1 VTDAI
6 PLWLVTARTLK
17 GTDERPGSLDN
28 PTILGWSDVIA
39 RKFPKMAAYA
49 RSYSHDAIAWCGHF
63 AAYCMAANGISPPF
77 GATDTDRYLWARAWA
92 SWGTRLLHP
101 KPGCIMVF
109 SRSGGGHVAFFE
121 RESDTH
127 YYVTGGNQSDT
138 VSTTAIPKGNL
149 VAMRWPSEVQQ
160 ETSPM
165 PSGRFEECL
174 AVTLKWEGGNDDDPR
189 DPGGRTSRG
198 ILQSEWNAWRQSH
211 PGLPSDVWEAPQGQI
226 VAIYK
231 EKYWDRM
238 LCDQMPAGVDLA
250 VFDFGVNSGRGV
262 SVVQDVVGTDAD
274 GEVGPLTLAA
284 LSASPPADLIAR
296 ICDARMAYLRGL
308 STWGTFGRG
317 WTNRVNDVRAQALA
331 MATLAPPI
339 PVIVPV
345 PAPLPTPTPIP
356 PPTLPSGDIPD
367 YERLINFIAANRDDI
382 KLLLRFLGLS
392 GAPTAVSVAPLALPS
407 PEPSPV
413 ATALSRP
420 SVVGGASLTAAAATA
435 QATGA
440 LPMPTDLVT
449 ALPLLIPAGT
459 ALVGSLGGWG
469 ALAGIAANV
478 FSAMAPKK

>member
-1 VTDAI
+1 
-6 PLWLVTARTLK
+6 
-17 GTDERPGSLDN
+17 
-28 PTILGWSDVIA
+28 
-39 RKFPKMAAYA
+39 
-49 RSYSHDAIAWCGHF
+49 
-63 AAYCMAANGISPPF
+63 
-77 GATDTDRYLWARAWA
+77 
-92 SWGTRLLHP
+92 
-101 KPGCIMVF
+101 MVF
-109 SRSGGGHVAFFE
+109 TRSGGGHVAFFE
-121 RESDTH
+121 RESDSH

-138 VSTTAIPKGNL
+138 VSTTAVPKGNL

-174 AVTLKWEGGNDDDPR
+174 AVTLKWEGGHDDDPR

-198 ILQSEWNAWRQSH
+198 ILQSEWNDWRQSR
-211 PGLPSDVWEAPQGQI
+211 PGLPSDVWQAPQDQI

-262 SVVQDVVGTDAD
+262 REIQDVIRTDAD

-284 LSASPPADLIAR
+284 LSASPPADLIAK
-296 ICDARMAYLRGL
+296 ICDARMKYLRSL
-308 STWGTFGRG
+308 PTWGTFGRG

-345 PAPLPTPTPIP
+345 PAPLPIPTPIP

-367 YERLINFIAANRDDI
+367 YMYDYERVINFISKNADDL
-382 KLLLRFLGLS
+382 KLLFRVLRITPS
-392 GAPTAVSVAPLALPS
+392 GAPTAVSVAPVALPS

>member
-6 PLWLVTARTLK
+6 PLWLVTARALK
-17 GTDERPGSLDN
+17 GTDEAPGSLDN

-39 RKFPKMAAYA
+39 RKFQKMAAYA
-49 RSYSHDAIAWCGHF
+49 RSYNHDAIAWCGQF
-63 AAYCMAANGISPPF
+63 AAYCMAANGIAPPF
-77 GATDTDRYLWARAWA
+77 GASDTDRYLWANAWA
-92 SWGTRLLHP
+92 RWGTALLHP

-109 SRSGGGHVAFFE
+109 SRSGGGHVAFYE
-121 RESDTH
+121 RESETH
-127 YYVTGGNQSDT
+127 YYVTGGNQSDS

-149 VAMRWPSEVQQ
+149 VAMRWPPEVQQ

-174 AVTLKWEGGNDDDPR
+174 AVTLKWEGSNDDDPR

-198 ILQSEWNAWRQSH
+198 ILQSEWWLWRQSH
-211 PGLPSDVWEAPQGQI
+211 PGFPSDVWEAPQDQV

-231 EKYWDRM
+231 ENYWDRM

-262 SVVQDVVGTDAD
+262 SVVQSTIGTEPD

-284 LSASPPADLIAR
+284 LSASPPADLIAK

-339 PVIVPV
+339 TPPVIVPPV
-345 PAPLPTPTPIP
+345 IIP
-356 PPTLPSGDIPD
+356 PVPPEPPVASNDLDRVLD
-367 YERLINFIAANRDDI
+367 FIAKNREDI
-382 KLLLRFLGLS
+382 RLLLRFLRLS
-392 GAPTAVSVAPLALPS
+392 EAPTASSVAPVAPPS
-407 PEPSPV
+407 AEPSAV
-413 ATALSRP
+413 SKALSRP
-420 SVVGGASLTAAAATA
+420 SVTGSLGVAAAAATA
-435 QATGA
+435 MAPGVEA
-440 LPMPTDLVT
+440 LPPPTDLLT
-449 ALPLLIPAGT
+449 ALPLIIPAVT
-459 ALVGSLGGWG
+459 ALVGGMGGWT
-469 ALAGIAANV
+469 ALAGFAANALQV
-478 FSAMAPKK
+478 AAKK